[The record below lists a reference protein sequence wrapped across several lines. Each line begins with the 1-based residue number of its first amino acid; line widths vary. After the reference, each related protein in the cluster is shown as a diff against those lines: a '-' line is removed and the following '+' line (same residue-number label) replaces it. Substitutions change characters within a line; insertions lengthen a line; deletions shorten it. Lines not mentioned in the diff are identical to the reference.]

1 MGAALIGARLV
12 RDVMHLCFLMERQY
26 APYPKWFGTAFK
38 QLSHAASLAPVLQQ
52 ALSAGSWQE
61 REEQKKSKARCAE
74 RAPRALCYAFI
85 MEQQRGRS
93 YKTLGVV
100 VLLALLYGGWI
111 YTQRTITGIP
121 RLDGVIGVLLG
132 LFICSRPAA
141 NMLDLLF
148 AARRAQSSSSEWS
161 SLGWLGLNLAVLFVG
176 WIVVTIG
183 ATRLIARA
191 P

>member
-1 MGAALIGARLV
+1 
-12 RDVMHLCFLMERQY
+12 
-26 APYPKWFGTAFK
+26 
-38 QLSHAASLAPVLQQ
+38 
-52 ALSAGSWQE
+52 
-61 REEQKKSKARCAE
+61 
-74 RAPRALCYAFI
+74 
-85 MEQQRGRS
+85 MEQQRGRR
-93 YKTLGVV
+93 YKTLGMV

-111 YTQRTITGIP
+111 YTHRTITGIP

-148 AARRAQSSSSEWS
+148 AERRSQSSLSEWS
-161 SLGWLGLNLAVLFVG
+161 SLGWLGLNLLVLFVG